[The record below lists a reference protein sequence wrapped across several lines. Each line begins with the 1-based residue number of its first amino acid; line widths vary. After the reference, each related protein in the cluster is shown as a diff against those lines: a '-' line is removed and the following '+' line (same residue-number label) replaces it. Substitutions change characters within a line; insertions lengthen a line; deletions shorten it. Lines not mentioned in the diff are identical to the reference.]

1 MKLTRKKTFLSSV
14 LVLMPLSVFANNAIP
29 TQEIQEARSVV
40 KAFGGDLKSVLTSAM
55 KTQGPIKALEVCNLD
70 AGPIAKQHSAL
81 SDWNIGRTS
90 IKNRNAKNAPDQW
103 ESSVLLAFEK
113 RKLAGEA
120 LDTMEYSETIQNGD
134 ETVYRYMKAIPTA
147 GPCLVCH
154 GENIDE
160 NVANKIKSLYPDD
173 KATGFTFG
181 DIRGAFT
188 LEKRSR

>member
-1 MKLTRKKTFLSSV
+1 MKLLTIKILLTSV
-14 LVLMPLSVFANNAIP
+14 LILAPDIVNAKDISSTD
-29 TQEIQEARSVV
+29 TQQARTLV
-40 KAFGGDLKSVLTSAM
+40 KAFGSDLKSVLTSAM
-55 KTQGPIKALEVCNLD
+55 KAEGPIKAIAVCNTE
-70 AGPIAKQHSAL
+70 AGPIGKKHSAL
-81 SDWNIGRTS
+81 SDWTINRTS
-90 IKNRNAKNAPDQW
+90 LKVRNLNNLPDNW

-120 LDTMEYSETIQNGD
+120 LETMEYSETIQKGD
-134 ETVYRYMKAIPTA
+134 ETVYRYMKAIPTG

-160 NVANKIKSLYPDD
+160 NVANKIKSLYPND
-173 KATGFTFG
+173 KATGFTIG